1 MLYSRV
7 KIYSAQQC
15 ACVYLKSYKTQETLR
30 FILARSKNLPNQE
43 KSEESQ
49 HKFSVFILQ
58 FDSVGSGL
66 FCCCFFR
73 SPLSD
78 ADCAPDNYQIL
89 NSFKDMG
96 QNCPEDEWRFHLHLQ
111 NKRDLPEV
119 AVVRHAAGSLKWDCR
134 YQTCLLSVF

>member
-1 MLYSRV
+1 M
-7 KIYSAQQC
+7 
-15 ACVYLKSYKTQETLR
+15 T
-30 FILARSKNLPNQE
+30 N
-43 KSEESQ
+43 SEESQ
-49 HKFSVFILQ
+49 DKFSVFILQ

-78 ADCAPDNYQIL
+78 ADCAPDNYQVL

-96 QNCPEDEWRFHLHLQ
+96 QSCPEDEWRFHLHLQ

-119 AVVRHAAGSLKWDCR
+119 AVVRHAAGSLMWDCR
-134 YQTCLLSVF
+134 YQTCLISVF